1 LCPFCNDKKRKSGT
15 NVHGE
20 LHTHIHIQPCTCMY
34 VCKHEVALIIMNTD
48 YFEINRLTEDLAKLY
63 STACATSW
71 FKIAGVKRPSQ
82 EEFRHKV
89 VEFMKH
95 FEYTLDSFPQ
105 TPAADQF
112 REQARN
118 SLEKEIVKVLAGEN
132 KDVEKR
138 YKYYVDYS

>member
-1 LCPFCNDKKRKSGT
+1 MA
-15 NVHGE
+15 
-20 LHTHIHIQPCTCMY
+20 I
-34 VCKHEVALIIMNTD
+34 D
-48 YFEINRLTEDLAKLY
+48 YFEIDRLVEELARLY
-63 STACATSW
+63 STACATAW
-71 FKIAGVKRPSQ
+71 FKIGDNKRPSK

-95 FEYTLDSFPQ
+95 FEYTLSSFPQ

-112 REQARN
+112 REQARK
-118 SLEKEIVKVLAGEN
+118 SLQKEIVKVLAGEN

>member
-1 LCPFCNDKKRKSGT
+1 M
-15 NVHGE
+15 H
-20 LHTHIHIQPCTCMY
+20 
-34 VCKHEVALIIMNTD
+34 VCKCDIIPNMNAD
-48 YFEINRLTEDLAKLY
+48 YFETDRLIEDLAKLY

-71 FKIAGVKRPSQ
+71 FKIESKTRPTP

-95 FEYTLDSFPQ
+95 FEYTLASFPQ

-112 REQARN
+112 KEQARK
-118 SLEKEIVKVLAGEN
+118 SLEKEIAKVLAGEN

-138 YKYYVDYS
+138 YKYYVNYS

>member
-1 LCPFCNDKKRKSGT
+1 MA
-15 NVHGE
+15 
-20 LHTHIHIQPCTCMY
+20 I
-34 VCKHEVALIIMNTD
+34 D
-48 YFEINRLTEDLAKLY
+48 YFEIDRLVEELARLY
-63 STACATSW
+63 STACATAW
-71 FKIAGVKRPSQ
+71 FKIGDKKRPSQ

-95 FEYTLDSFPQ
+95 FEYTLSSFPQ

-112 REQARN
+112 REQARK
-118 SLEKEIVKVLAGEN
+118 SLQKEIAKVLAGEN